1 MYKINNLFLNVM
13 NKVILQI
20 WEESERG
27 WGTRPDGCSMHIDL
41 KERENYI
48 QSIYDNRKSDTSI
61 PNEYERIVGEG
72 VEAFIEDVLFELVQK
87 DKSLRLTQYQMNNL
101 MGMEE
106 ITIKEI

>member
-1 MYKINNLFLNVM
+1 M

-48 QSIYDNRKSDTSI
+48 QTIYDSRKSDESI
-61 PNEYERIVGEG
+61 PNEYDRIVGEG
-72 VEAFIEDVLFELVQK
+72 VEAFIEDALFKLVEK
-87 DKSLRLTQYQMNNL
+87 DKSVRLTQYQMNNL

-106 ITIKEI
+106 ITIKEA

>member
-1 MYKINNLFLNVM
+1 M

-41 KERENYI
+41 KERKNYI
-48 QSIYDNRKSDTSI
+48 QSIYDSRKSDTSV

-72 VEAFIEDVLFELVQK
+72 VEAFIEDSLFELVK
-87 DKSLRLTQYQMNNL
+87 KEKSIRLTQYQMNNL

-106 ITIKEI
+106 ITINEI

>member
-1 MYKINNLFLNVM
+1 M

-48 QSIYDNRKSDTSI
+48 QSIYDSRKSDESI
-61 PNEYERIVGEG
+61 PHEYDRIVGEG
-72 VEAFIEDVLFELVQK
+72 VEAFIEDALYTLVVK
-87 DKSLRLTQYQMNNL
+87 DKSIRLTQYQMNNL

-106 ITIKEI
+106 ITIKEA

>member
-1 MYKINNLFLNVM
+1 M

-48 QSIYDNRKSDTSI
+48 QSIYDSRKSDESI
-61 PNEYERIVGEG
+61 PDEYERIVGEG
-72 VEAFIEDVLFELVQK
+72 VEAFIEDALFELVQK

>member
-1 MYKINNLFLNVM
+1 M

-48 QSIYDNRKSDTSI
+48 QTIYDSRKSDESI
-61 PNEYERIVGEG
+61 PNEYDRIVGEG
-72 VEAFIEDVLFELVQK
+72 VEAFIEDALFKLVEK
-87 DKSLRLTQYQMNNL
+87 DKSVRLTQYQMNNL
-101 MGMEE
+101 MGMDE
-106 ITIKEI
+106 ITINE

>member
-1 MYKINNLFLNVM
+1 M

-48 QSIYDNRKSDTSI
+48 QTIYDSRKSETSI
-61 PNEYERIVGEG
+61 PDEYERIVGEG
-72 VEAFIEDVLFELVQK
+72 VEAFIEDSLYNLVQK
-87 DKSLRLTQYQMNNL
+87 DKSIRLTQYQMNNL
-101 MGMEE
+101 MNMEE
-106 ITIKEI
+106 ITINDL

>member
-1 MYKINNLFLNVM
+1 M
-13 NKVILQI
+13 NKIILQI

-27 WGTRPDGCSMHIDL
+27 RGTRPDGCSMHADS

-48 QSIYDNRKSDTSI
+48 QAVYESRKSDTSI
-61 PNEYERIVGEG
+61 PHEYDRIVGEG
-72 VEAFIEDVLFELVQK
+72 VEAFIEDALFELVQK
-87 DKSLRLTQYQMNNL
+87 EKSVRLTQYQMNNL

>member
-1 MYKINNLFLNVM
+1 M

-41 KERENYI
+41 KERDKYI
-48 QSIYDNRKSDTSI
+48 QTIYDSRKSDESI
-61 PNEYERIVGEG
+61 PHEYDRIVGEG
-72 VEAFIEDVLFELVQK
+72 VEAFIEDALFTLVEK

-106 ITIKEI
+106 ITIKEA

>member
-1 MYKINNLFLNVM
+1 M

-41 KERENYI
+41 KEREKYI
-48 QSIYDNRKSDTSI
+48 QAIYDSRKSDESI
-61 PNEYERIVGEG
+61 PNEYDRIVGEG
-72 VEAFIEDVLFELVQK
+72 VEAFIEDSLYSLVEK
-87 DKSLRLTQYQMNNL
+87 DKSIRLTQYQMNNL

-106 ITIKEI
+106 ITIKEA

>member
-1 MYKINNLFLNVM
+1 M

-48 QSIYDNRKSDTSI
+48 QTLYESRKSDESI
-61 PNEYERIVGEG
+61 PHEYERIVGEG
-72 VEAFIEDVLFELVQK
+72 VEAFIEDALFELVQK

>member
-1 MYKINNLFLNVM
+1 M

-48 QSIYDNRKSDTSI
+48 QSIYDSRKSDESI
-61 PNEYERIVGEG
+61 PHEYDRIVGEG
-72 VEAFIEDVLFELVQK
+72 VEAFIEDALYTLVVK
-87 DKSLRLTQYQMNNL
+87 DKSIRLTQYQMNNL

-106 ITIKEI
+106 ITIKET

>member
-1 MYKINNLFLNVM
+1 M

-48 QSIYDNRKSDTSI
+48 QTIYNSRKSDTSI
-61 PNEYERIVGEG
+61 PDEYERIVGEG
-72 VEAFIEDVLFELVQK
+72 VEAFIEDSLYNLVQK
-87 DKSLRLTQYQMNNL
+87 DKSIRLTQYQMNNL
-101 MGMEE
+101 MNMEE
-106 ITIKEI
+106 ITINDL

>member
-1 MYKINNLFLNVM
+1 M

-48 QSIYDNRKSDTSI
+48 QTIYDSRKSDESI
-61 PNEYERIVGEG
+61 PNEYDRIVGEG
-72 VEAFIEDVLFELVQK
+72 VEAFIEDALFKLVEK

-106 ITIKEI
+106 ITIKEA

>member
-1 MYKINNLFLNVM
+1 M

-48 QSIYDNRKSDTSI
+48 QTIYDSRKSDESI
-61 PNEYERIVGEG
+61 PNEYDRIVGEG
-72 VEAFIEDVLFELVQK
+72 VEAFIEDALFKLVEK
-87 DKSLRLTQYQMNNL
+87 DKSIRLTQYQMNNL

-106 ITIKEI
+106 ITIKEA